1 MNLVSLAEMWMGL
14 EVEAGD
20 AGDAIATDEFG
31 A

>member
-1 MNLVSLAEMWMGL
+1 VSLEEMEMGL

-31 A
+31 T